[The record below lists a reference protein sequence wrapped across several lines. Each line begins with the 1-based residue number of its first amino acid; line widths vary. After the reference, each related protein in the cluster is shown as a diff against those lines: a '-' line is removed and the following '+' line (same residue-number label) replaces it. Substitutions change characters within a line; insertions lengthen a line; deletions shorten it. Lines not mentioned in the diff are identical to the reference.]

1 MEALLW
7 DTLVSGQLYLWLPN
21 PSLNS
26 HTKSV
31 FLHPHKGT
39 PVGCVRAQG
48 VGGGGILWISSDGD
62 DQMGTKSKPI
72 RISGPKINSINSK
85 FLVRKHQN
93 DITQKI
99 KTLQIQCLCLYIH
112 HTK

>member
-31 FLHPHKGT
+31 FLHPHKGI

-48 VGGGGILWISSDGD
+48 VGGGYSGFQVTGMIKWG
-62 DQMGTKSKPI
+62 QKSKPI
-72 RISGPKINSINSK
+72 RISGPKLTHKNLMPH
-85 FLVRKHQN
+85 F
-93 DITQKI
+93 
-99 KTLQIQCLCLYIH
+99 
-112 HTK
+112 